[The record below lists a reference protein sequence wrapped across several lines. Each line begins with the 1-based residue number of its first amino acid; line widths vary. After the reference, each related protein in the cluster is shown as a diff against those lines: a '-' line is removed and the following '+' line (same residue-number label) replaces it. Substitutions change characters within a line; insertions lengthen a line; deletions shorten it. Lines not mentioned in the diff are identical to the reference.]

1 MLEKEKLLL
10 VNVSGISRLHQKIAE
25 LSDERFNMFRICGV
39 NHYENTHSA
48 ILSELLR
55 NNSSHSFKNQ
65 FLEAF
70 IETLKTEHLLDFE
83 FSFDGVKV
91 TTEKVISDL
100 RRRIDIF
107 IENDRK
113 QCIVIENKI
122 YAADQ
127 TNQLKSYKEFAEG
140 YDADKR
146 GHILLYLTLWGTDA
160 SAQSGE
166 GVEYKIISYQHT
178 IVKWIE
184 KCVAIAAR
192 SPIVR
197 ETLIQYINHIKSLT
211 NDTNS
216 KRMNNEIV
224 ALLAKDKDNVEA
236 AFNIG
241 SNINN
246 LKNYLVNQVLIHQLQ
261 ELCKKNG
268 FELQIKGSKIG
279 EKYTGFSV
287 TPPNWK
293 KFKISF
299 EFQNSDYRE
308 LIKGVQCQIIE
319 AGEESFDGL
328 KKHFKYSNKNWIWSE
343 FHNEYYNWGKA
354 AMVAIANGDMKNIF
368 MKSIT
373 DILEKTKGL
382 EM

>member
-10 VNVSGISRLHQKIAE
+10 VNISGISRLHQKIAE

-107 IENDRK
+107 IENDSK

-224 ALLAKDKDNVEA
+224 ELLAKDKDNVEA

-246 LKNYLVNQVLIHQLQ
+246 LKNYLVNQVLIHQLK
-261 ELCKKNG
+261 ELYKKNG

-287 TPPNWK
+287 TPSNWK

-308 LIKGVQCQIIE
+308 LTKGIQLQTTV
-319 AGEESFDGL
+319 AGKVKFDDL
-328 KKHFKYSNKNWIWSE
+328 KKHFNNYNINDNWIWSE
-343 FHNEYYNWGKA
+343 FHHKNEN
-354 AMVAIANGDMKNIF
+354 NN
-368 MKSIT
+368 
-373 DILEKTKGL
+373 
-382 EM
+382 